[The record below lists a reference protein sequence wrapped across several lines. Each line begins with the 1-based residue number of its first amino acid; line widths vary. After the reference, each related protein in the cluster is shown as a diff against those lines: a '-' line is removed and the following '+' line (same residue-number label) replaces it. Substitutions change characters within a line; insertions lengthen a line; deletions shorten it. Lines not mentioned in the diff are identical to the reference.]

1 MVQRPPG
8 AASGEP
14 EQQAL
19 FGWPD
24 IAATPDA
31 QPAFRDSPEA
41 RRMLDVR
48 EVYAEPAA
56 LDSPRGRQIMARLP
70 GARVTEVASHWGI
83 PSSTATTATP
93 PAGSG
98 SRPGRSSSG

>member
-48 EVYAEPAA
+48 EVYAGKPHSTPHAA
-56 LDSPRGRQIMARLP
+56 DRSWP
-70 GARVTEVASHWGI
+70 GCRELA
-83 PSSTATTATP
+83 
-93 PAGSG
+93 
-98 SRPGRSSSG
+98 